1 MTRRT
6 LSKVWV
12 DTYLNSQKQDPTP
25 NLRVDGPVSYKT
37 QTRKENVRPLP
48 EAMVGALDEY
58 KDKDL
63 EEDDQRLSGPM
74 VAALTTFL
82 AEYLLDETSTTTP
95 EPLTPGL
102 NAGTTFVVKV
112 VKPYDNRGKVRE
124 IWTIEDVASMEVTD
138 LHVPVALLSSHTHP
152 DAMMNRGVIP
162 ILERDTRGERL
173 VNYRFS
179 LAYPAD
185 GRKTRLYEWWWYVS
199 NPRCDVG
206 AAAFTS

>member
-74 VAALTTFL
+74 VAALTSFL

-102 NAGTTFVVKV
+102 NAGTTFVVKA
-112 VKPYDNRGKVRE
+112 VKPCDKRSEVRA
-124 IWTIEDVASMEVTD
+124 IWTIEDVASREVTD
-138 LHVPVALLSSHTHP
+138 IDVPVALLSHNTTP
-152 DAMMNRGVIP
+152 DAILNTGVIP
-162 ILERDTRGERL
+162 ILEQEG
-173 VNYRFS
+173 
-179 LAYPAD
+179 
-185 GRKTRLYEWWWYVS
+185 
-199 NPRCDVG
+199 
-206 AAAFTS
+206 

>member
-1 MTRRT
+1 M
-6 LSKVWV
+6 
-12 DTYLNSQKQDPTP
+12 NSHNSDPMQDPTSS
-25 NLRVDGPVSYKT
+25 LYGDGVSYKT
-37 QTRKENVRPLP
+37 PPHHREDVQPLP
-48 EAMVGALDEY
+48 EAMVGALDKY
-58 KDKDL
+58 KDL
-63 EEDDQRLSGPM
+63 EEVDQRLSGPM
-74 VAALTTFL
+74 VAALTAFL
-82 AEYLLDETSTTTP
+82 AEYRSETVPTP
-95 EPLTPGL
+95 APLTPGL

-162 ILERDTRGERL
+162 ILERDTRGKRL

>member
-1 MTRRT
+1 MEEYAQT
-6 LSKVWV
+6 V
-12 DTYLNSQKQDPTP
+12 PTP
-25 NLRVDGPVSYKT
+25 KRE
-37 QTRKENVRPLP
+37 ENVRSHP
-48 EAMVGALDEY
+48 EADAMIETLARAAALDKY
-58 KDKDL
+58 KCRTEGEKD
-63 EEDDQRLSGPM
+63 QQLSGAM

-82 AEYLLDETSTTTP
+82 AEYLLDETSTTI
-95 EPLTPGL
+95 PGL

-162 ILERDTRGERL
+162 ILERDTRGVGL

-185 GRKTRLYEWWWYVS
+185 GRKTHLYEWWWYVS
-199 NPRCDVG
+199 NPRCDGG